1 MNAGLPIP
9 GDSHSPLPD
18 PTGPAAGTAL
28 RLENIRCAYGGVQ
41 AVAGVSFEIP
51 EGAFVGLIGP
61 NGAGKSTLLDCIS
74 GFNRSYTGKVFYD
87 GHEITRW
94 APHRIASRS
103 LIRTF
108 QTPRLFRNMTVL
120 SNLMAAPPRQRG
132 ETLLGVLRGSWRSEE
147 SKSLAKA
154 RSVIASFSLDRVSDN
169 YCSELSG
176 GQERIVELARTL
188 MTECKVILLDE
199 PFAGVSPANRTR
211 LADHLADLWRIHGVT
226 IIMVEHRLE
235 WIDQLCNSV
244 YVMASGQILAQ
255 GSMSELRKNRQV
267 LDAYLGGTE

>member
-1 MNAGLPIP
+1 MTSRLPLS
-9 GDSHSPLPD
+9 GDSRSQLPH
-18 PTGPAAGTAL
+18 PAAPAATSAL
-28 RLENIRCAYGGVQ
+28 RLENLRCAYGGVQ
-41 AVAGVSFEIP
+41 AVAGVSLEIP
-51 EGAFVGLIGP
+51 EGGFVGLIGP

-74 GFNRSYTGKVFYD
+74 GFNRSYTGRVFYH

-94 APHRIASRS
+94 APHRIASRA

-132 ETLLGVLRGSWRSEE
+132 ETLLGVLAGSWRVEE
-147 SKSLAKA
+147 SNSLAKA
-154 RSVIASFSLDRVSDN
+154 RSIISSFSLDPVIDN

-188 MTECKVILLDE
+188 MTECRAILLDE

-235 WIDQLCNSV
+235 WIEQLCNSV
-244 YVMASGQILAQ
+244 YVMADGQILAQ

-267 LDAYLGGTE
+267 LDAYLGSTE